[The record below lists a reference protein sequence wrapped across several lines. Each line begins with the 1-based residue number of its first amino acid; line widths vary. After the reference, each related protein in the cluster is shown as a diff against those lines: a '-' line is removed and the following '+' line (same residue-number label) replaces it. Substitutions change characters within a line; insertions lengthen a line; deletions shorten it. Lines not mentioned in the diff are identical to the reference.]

1 MVLPVVFECGG
12 DANETSLIL
21 MLCGDSQRLSGTG
34 SAIQAAAHA
43 VNGCRAA
50 SRCRCDHACQR
61 GLFGSAR
68 RLRARIVFTRT
79 SYSVRLV
86 AAHWKTKHARLPESG
101 GWVGLRP
108 YFSSARGVDK
118 KRRAVCFRKARCSG
132 VGDTVRADL
141 LGIRPALVWN
151 CSACAGF
158 AVELRVRFHL
168 LVLAVVQVKV
178 KAARCQE

>member
-1 MVLPVVFECGG
+1 MAAEL
-12 DANETSLIL
+12 L
-21 MLCGDSQRLSGTG
+21 
-34 SAIQAAAHA
+34 AAAVVTTPANA
-43 VNGCRAA
+43 VC
-50 SRCRCDHACQR
+50 SVLLDACGPELCSPAHHTRSGWWRRTGKLSTR
-61 GLFGSAR
+61 GYLK
-68 RLRARIVFTRT
+68 V
-79 SYSVRLV
+79 V
-86 AAHWKTKHARLPESG
+86 G

-108 YFSSARGVDK
+108 YFSSTRGVDK

-132 VGDTVRADL
+132 GGDTVRADL

-168 LVLAVVQVKV
+168 LVLAIVQVKV